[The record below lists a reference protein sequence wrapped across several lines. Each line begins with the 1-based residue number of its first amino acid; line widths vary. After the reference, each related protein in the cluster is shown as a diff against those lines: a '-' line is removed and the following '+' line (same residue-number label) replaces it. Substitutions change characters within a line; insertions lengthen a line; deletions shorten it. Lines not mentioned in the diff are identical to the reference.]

1 MLNEKN
7 IIVCLGQSGSCI
19 NLIRNLILLDSTV
32 HWPIDVGITDKINYL
47 KSNVYNVSDIN
58 HWLKHEIKIRNT
70 YFDLTKLEQLESEE
84 ILNLAKTSK
93 ICLLSHSY
101 KLVFE
106 AVKKYPEIKII
117 SSYADSLH
125 SLKWQLRSS
134 IEKLGGLEKLYNYI
148 DIDKNAFLDKYT
160 IEEYYQKNVTTMYNE
175 FIKQTKYIES
185 IGRCKIPLSSILNC
199 EVNKI
204 VSSLN
209 NFCDLNLTFDQVHE
223 IMDCWQKLHWDLD
236 DTDNYYVFKKYLNL
250 NKENN
255 D

>member
-19 NLIRNLILLDSTV
+19 NLIRNLISLDPTV
-32 HWPIDVGITDKINYL
+32 HWPIDVGSDDKINYL

-70 YFDLTKLEQLESEE
+70 YFDLINLEQLESEK
-84 ILNLAKTSK
+84 ILNLSKTSK

-101 KLVFE
+101 KLVFD

-148 DIDKNAFLDKYT
+148 DIDKSTFLDKHT

-185 IGRCKIPLSSILNC
+185 IGQCKIPLSSILNC

-223 IMDCWQKLHWDLD
+223 IMDCWQKLHWELD